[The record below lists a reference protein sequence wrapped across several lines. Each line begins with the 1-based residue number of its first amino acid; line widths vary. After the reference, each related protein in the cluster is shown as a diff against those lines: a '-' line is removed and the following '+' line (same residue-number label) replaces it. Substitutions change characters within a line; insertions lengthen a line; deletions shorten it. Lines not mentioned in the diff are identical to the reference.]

1 MNEIILL
8 FKKVSPLQRRYKQFS
23 YGGGG
28 GVVIPFKAA
37 KHVIQKLSATLG
49 EP

>member
-28 GVVIPFKAA
+28 DDESSNTV
-37 KHVIQKLSATLG
+37 
-49 EP
+49 